1 MHEMTDLADTPFWRW
16 IPADRLRPQQAT
28 LEQLSGYSADA
39 PASLR
44 TNVTLTVEVAWSRPI
59 AELSCEHVRMLTS
72 QKFGLQWIALPV
84 SIFVNL
90 HPSAEITF
98 YPGDMTMMALKA
110 FDEIESASPEG
121 AALIRQTD
129 FSWMAEEYDFSRE
142 LVADARSLVERIG
155 ARPF

>member
-1 MHEMTDLADTPFWRW
+1 
-16 IPADRLRPQQAT
+16 
-28 LEQLSGYSADA
+28 
-39 PASLR
+39 
-44 TNVTLTVEVAWSRPI
+44 
-59 AELSCEHVRMLTS
+59 MLTS

-84 SIFVNL
+84 AIFVNL
-90 HPSAEITF
+90 HPKAEITF

-142 LVADARSLVERIG
+142 LIADARSLVEKIG